1 MLSLFICVPHELA
14 DDPQWFV
21 SKEARMCEDPGGFPN
36 PPSHSPTTAELEDIF
51 RNEEDDLQSGANP
64 TSQGSD
70 NRVDVTTD

>member
-1 MLSLFICVPHELA
+1 
-14 DDPQWFV
+14 
-21 SKEARMCEDPGGFPN
+21 MCEDPGGFPN